1 MNVDVV
7 YETNNMPDG
16 WHDALKIPGI
26 RYIRYHFGFDANPEY
41 VLKLKKGEKVSPMS
55 YLPSDLTDDCYK
67 VYLKRGDYVKAE
79 VRLLKF
85 GAKIPKNT
93 DHIQILPLYIDTGK
107 SPESLIMFKVVKE
120 INELVV
126 NNRFKQALDKMS
138 KFPMT
143 PDILHF
149 TRKCHNLLNNR
160 EAVISANLDPK
171 TIYRN
176 WYHYDAMSQANFETS
191 AACYY
196 LGDFDSAFYHQDLLV
211 RDRCVS
217 RNLKHGYLRNICDF
231 YKRQMIQRPE
241 KIVKIYNQIH
251 HPANYHLMNIS
262 LLKIEDDMP
271 EWVRLEGTVAI
282 GLARTVN
289 YLIKNGA
296 YVSMHEDRKI
306 RTETYMIWLDSD
318 LNVTAQCKLHV
329 SIDYFKHRHT
339 AIENFEDLRIF
350 KYPDGQIGFTGTG
363 IDTHVERSHQM
374 IIGQIGIGGKII
386 SITML
391 HYADWRSQKNW
402 LAFTYNGELLMV
414 YKYDPFTLIKVKDQD
429 IGSTEIYVETPT
441 KYDLDHIRGSSAP
454 ILVNSWLAGTKYSG
468 CYWLMT
474 VHSSVHLHNGRTAYL
489 QKFILLSRNFEI
501 KHLSRF
507 FKMTTELVE
516 YSMGCILLNDKIV
529 ISYSQDDRL
538 GCLAVLT
545 KDQVLDCFN

>member
-1 MNVDVV
+1 MSVDII
-7 YETNNMPDG
+7 YETNDMPNG
-16 WHDALKIPGI
+16 WHAAIKIPGV
-26 RYIRYHFGFDANPEY
+26 RYIRYHFGFDDDPEY
-41 VLKLKKGEKVSPMS
+41 VLQLKKGEKVLPMS
-55 YLPSDLTDDCYK
+55 YLPLDLMDDCYK

-93 DHIQILPLYIDTGK
+93 DHIQILPVYVETGK
-107 SPESLIMFKVVKE
+107 SPENLIMFKVVKE
-120 INELVV
+120 VNQLIINADFEG
-126 NNRFKQALDKMS
+126 ALSKMS

-149 TRKCHNLLNNR
+149 TRKCHNLMDNR
-160 EAVISANLDPK
+160 EAAISAQLDPK

-176 WYHYDAMSQANFETS
+176 WYHYDAISQANFETS
-191 AACYY
+191 AACFY
-196 LGDFDSAFYHQDLLV
+196 LGDFESAFYHQDLLV
-211 RDRCVS
+211 RDRCIS

-231 YKRQMIQRPE
+231 YKRQMVQYPE
-241 KIVKIYNQIH
+241 RTVKMYNQIH
-251 HPANYHLMNIS
+251 HPSNYHLMNIS

-271 EWVRLEGTVAI
+271 EWVRLEGAVAI

-306 RTETYMIWLDSD
+306 RTETYMIWLDDD
-318 LNVTAQCKLHV
+318 LNVMVQHKLHV
-329 SIDYFKHRHT
+329 SVDYFKHRHT
-339 AIENFEDLRIF
+339 AIEDFEDLRIF
-350 KYPDGQIGFTGTG
+350 KYPDGQIGFTATG

-374 IIGQIGIGGKII
+374 VIGQIGIGGKI
-386 SITML
+386 TGVAML

-402 LAFTYNGELLMV
+402 LAFTHDDQLLMV
-414 YKYDPFTLIKVKDQD
+414 YKYHPFTLIKIKDAD
-429 IGSTEIYVETPT
+429 TGSTQIHLEVPT

-474 VHSSVHLHNGRTAYL
+474 VHSSVRLNSGRVAYL
-489 QKFILLSRNFEI
+489 QKFLLLSRNFEI
-501 KHLSRF
+501 KYISRF
-507 FKMTTELVE
+507 FKMTNELVE

-538 GCLAVLT
+538 GCLAVFN
-545 KDQVLDCFN
+545 KEQVLSCF